1 MSTPVSGM
9 NIGSKN
15 RTIGITYA
23 YDRWSQP
30 LLVWF
35 VYSEW
40 KFPTLFL
47 EDHNNSQCFMFYQN
61 VLEMARSQIQGQRY
75 EDFCL
80 LCHVGTRKKQKAPL
94 FFMKAVFA
102 YLCIF
107 RAFFRAI
114 LKEPNLRFESAHLT
128 SSKRLFDEL
137 IKALWQPQRGS
148 LTKPPRF

>member
-1 MSTPVSGM
+1 
-9 NIGSKN
+9 
-15 RTIGITYA
+15 
-23 YDRWSQP
+23 
-30 LLVWF
+30 
-35 VYSEW
+35 
-40 KFPTLFL
+40 
-47 EDHNNSQCFMFYQN
+47 MFYQN

-80 LCHVGTRKKQKAPL
+80 LCHVGTRKKQKAPS

-137 IKALWQPQRGS
+137 IKAL
-148 LTKPPRF
+148 

>member
-1 MSTPVSGM
+1 MYDCTSKPPQTEVSP
-9 NIGSKN
+9 
-15 RTIGITYA
+15 RTA
-23 YDRWSQP
+23 FR
-30 LLVWF
+30 L
-35 VYSEW
+35 
-40 KFPTLFL
+40 LFL
-47 EDHNNSQCFMFYQN
+47 RKRNQFLRLFLLWTRNNSQCFMFYQN
-61 VLEMARSQIQGQRY
+61 VLEMTRSQIQGQRY

>member
-1 MSTPVSGM
+1 
-9 NIGSKN
+9 
-15 RTIGITYA
+15 
-23 YDRWSQP
+23 
-30 LLVWF
+30 
-35 VYSEW
+35 
-40 KFPTLFL
+40 
-47 EDHNNSQCFMFYQN
+47 MFYQN

-128 SSKRLFDEL
+128 SSKRLFDKTTPFL
-137 IKALWQPQRGS
+137 RIVNKNNKLKALY
-148 LTKPPRF
+148 F